1 MSLSVI
7 TGPAQTNSGTPW
19 TGTFTGTVGTGQ
31 VMLVFFQGF
40 TTPTVSDNVNTGN
53 YSLLAS
59 YSTPQLS
66 LYYKITNAANG
77 GSTTVTVTGTGYVF
91 AWVFAVTG
99 FVGTP
104 TIDATLGQP
113 TATATSAAPAL
124 NMASNFNNEILLMNV
139 GGATQ
144 LPVTANIT
152 VAGWTAGTANPSSL
166 RSAFYAIEATPTTNN
181 FSGTLTS
188 QQWFLQGAGI
198 YDLPAGP
205 PPIAPYGPMPKQIYI
220 MP

>member
-7 TGPAQTNSGTPW
+7 HGPSETNSSTPF
-19 TGTFTGTVGTGQ
+19 TATFTGSVGIGQ
-31 VMLVFFQGF
+31 LMLVFFQGF

-66 LYYKITNAANG
+66 LYYMVTNAANA

-91 AWVFAVTG
+91 VWMMAVTG

-113 TATATSAAPAL
+113 TATATSATAAL
-124 NMASNFNNEILLMNV
+124 SMSSNFPNEILLMNV
-139 GGATQ
+139 GGASQ
-144 LPVTANIT
+144 GPLSSNVTVT
-152 VAGWTAGTANPSSL
+152 GWSPGTAGANSL
-166 RSAFYAIEATPTTNN
+166 LNAFYAIEAAPTANN

-198 YDLPAGP
+198 YDLVAGVAP
-205 PPIAPYGPMPKQIYI
+205 PSPFYYRKNVLYFI
-220 MP
+220 